1 MKKCDVIVVGGGLA
15 GAAMLYNLSDAGLR
29 TVLIERNNIASGA
42 TGRNGGQVIQLDGRD
57 RDAQAIMNRLQYS
70 KSTIALLQEY
80 RKILKTDFEF
90 RQVGSL
96 DIAASDEECE
106 ELKSLCAMQ
115 TAAGDDE
122 VEYLDSKGLHE
133 VSPHLGGFLM
143 GARYRW
149 SDGNL
154 YPFNLAFGL
163 IERALECGAQVHTWC
178 NVKNVV
184 IESGRVCGVVT
195 EEGSFAADRVVL
207 ATSAWTKELFPELK
221 VIPLRSHAA
230 LTEAVPEIG
239 ASAFEV
245 VIDGEIIYGSTQF
258 NNGHLLLGG
267 GPDRP
272 RTEME
277 QYDYTLSWL
286 DTLKNASLL
295 ARLFPALGNVNILRC
310 WAGTMGTTPDGL
322 PLVGKTDIAE
332 GMYIIA
338 GFPNGMAFIPY
349 LAKLLS
355 CLVAEREPEKSLEIF
370 DPDRFMHLEVELPE
384 RYNYTILADYL
395 GRL

>member
-1 MKKCDVIVVGGGLA
+1 MKKFDVIIVGGGLA
-15 GAAMLYNLSDAGLR
+15 GAAMLYNLSAAGLR
-29 TVLIERNNIASGA
+29 TILLERNNIASGA

-57 RDAQAIMNRLQYS
+57 RDALAIMNRLQYS
-70 KSTIALLQEY
+70 RNTVALLKEY
-80 RKILKTDFEF
+80 RTLLKTDFEF

-96 DIAASDEECE
+96 DIAASEGECE
-106 ELKSLCAMQ
+106 ELKALCDMQ
-115 TAAGDDE
+115 IAAGDDE
-122 VEYLDSKGLHE
+122 VEYLDRRNLHE
-133 VSPHLGGFLM
+133 ISPCLGDFLM

-163 IERALECGAQVHTWC
+163 IEWALERGAGVHTWC
-178 NVKNVV
+178 TVKRIV
-184 IESGRVCGVVT
+184 IESGKVCGVET
-195 EEGSFAADRVVL
+195 EDGPLMADRIVL
-207 ATSAWTKELFPELK
+207 ATSAWTGELFPELK

-230 LTEAVPEIG
+230 LTEEIPQMG
-239 ASAFEV
+239 GSAFEV
-245 VIDGEIIYGSTQF
+245 VVDGEIIYGSTQF
-258 NNGHLLLGG
+258 QNGHLLLGG

-272 RTEME
+272 RTEKE
-277 QYDYTLSWL
+277 QYDYTMSWK

-295 ARLFPALGNVNILRC
+295 ARLFPALEQVNILRC

-322 PLVGKTDIAE
+322 PLVGTSKIAE
-332 GMYIIA
+332 GMYVIA

-355 CLVAEREPEKSLEIF
+355 CLVEEKEPDMSLKIF
-370 DPDRFMHLEVELPE
+370 DPDRFIHMKIELPE
-384 RYNYTILADYL
+384 TYNYTILADYL